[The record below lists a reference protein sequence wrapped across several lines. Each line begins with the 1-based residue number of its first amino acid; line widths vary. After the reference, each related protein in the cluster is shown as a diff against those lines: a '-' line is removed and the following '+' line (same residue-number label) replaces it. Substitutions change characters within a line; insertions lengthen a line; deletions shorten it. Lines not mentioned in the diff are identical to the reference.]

1 MKSALIRGGALAA
14 LLSSA
19 LVLASCETN
28 EEPAPPPPPP
38 PPPAMAL
45 SGNVVQAAAAY
56 RAYVRDASAI
66 QATWTDPESIQSA
79 LRRGAA
85 VEPKSFSRGA
95 VAYAA
100 VLALQDPAFV
110 QGVRSYAADPA
121 GRQQVINQ
129 LLRDPA
135 YAAQLPGAQSAAG
148 VIVSNLSADGAAV
161 HRAGAAVKQSAYDV
175 QRQKWSREFVK
186 DRDARLAN
194 AKRLSTMPIIG
205 APEESATL
213 MQAAMSGSGLSVAA
227 GAASPPYTETVVRG
241 MAIAALAVLGAAGD
255 DNAVNIDSLL
265 NENVGTYC
273 LNLSKLNLY
282 QCLAVSKPHY
292 EDVFCLGQ
300 HVLIDAGQCITKVSG
315 LQAQPA
321 MPALSTASAPTA
333 AAASQTASQTGAAGK
348 PSAK

>member
-14 LLSSA
+14 VLSSA
-19 LVLASCETN
+19 LVLASCETS
-28 EEPAPPPPPP
+28 EPAPPPPPPPP

-45 SGNVVQAAAAY
+45 SGNVAQAAAAY
-56 RAYVRDASAI
+56 RSYVRDASAI
-66 QATWTDPESIQSA
+66 QANWTDPESIQDA

-110 QGVRSYAADPA
+110 QGVRTYAADPA
-121 GRQQVINQ
+121 GRQEVVNQ
-129 LLRDPA
+129 LMRDPA

-148 VIVSNLSADGAAV
+148 VIVANLSADGAAI

-194 AKRLSTMPIIG
+194 AKRLSSMPIMG
-205 APEESATL
+205 APEDSAML
-213 MQAAMSGSGLSVAA
+213 LQAAMSGSGLGVSA

-255 DNAVNIDSLL
+255 ENAASVDSLL
-265 NENVGTYC
+265 NENVGSYC
-273 LNLSKLNLY
+273 MNLSKLNLY

-300 HVLIDAGQCITKVSG
+300 HVLIDAGQCVTKVSG

-321 MPALSTASAPTA
+321 MPALSTAAAPTA
-333 AAASQTASQTGAAGK
+333 ASASQPAVQTGPAGK
-348 PSAK
+348 Q